1 MKYSWRMLFNDFKEH
16 YPNKWR
22 RGTTYEP
29 YDHMTIIISIPED
42 GKYKYEFFGS
52 KLTLI
57 EQYHTKS
64 QNKYLKKFEREEAI
78 HNIFNEMKQRKITQS
93 RLSRESGIS
102 RESINRYKS
111 GVKTPTWNTINL
123 LHDVINKID
132 I

>member
-1 MKYSWRMLFNDFKEH
+1 MKYSWRMLFNDFKDH

-29 YDHMTIIISIPED
+29 YDHMSIIISIPED
-42 GKYKYEFFGS
+42 GKYKYEFFGNR
-52 KLTLI
+52 LTLI

-123 LHDVINKID
+123 LRDVINKIN